1 MLIDH
6 SLSWKP
12 GTGGH
17 KKKNGLQMCARRGR
31 LVRHFIGVF
40 YCPACMSGIVA
51 TIMNIINL
59 IHTPGG
65 KMAAPHSQR
74 EHEKKKCLPAQQPAS
89 YLEDQFVCL
98 SVFVCVC
105 DGG

>member
-12 GTGGH
+12 GTVAH
-17 KKKNGLQMCARRGR
+17 KKNGLQMCARCGR

-74 EHEKKKCLPAQQPAS
+74 EHEKRNVCQLSNQQAIWRIS
-89 YLEDQFVCL
+89 L
-98 SVFVCVC
+98 CV
-105 DGG
+105 

>member
-12 GTGGH
+12 GTGAR
-17 KKKNGLQMCARRGR
+17 KKGVLQMCARRRR
-31 LVRHFIGVF
+31 LVRRFIVVF

-74 EHEKKKCLPAQQPAS
+74 EHEKKRSAS
-89 YLEDQFVCL
+89 SATGKLFGGSVCV
-98 SVFVCVC
+98 SECVCVC